1 MPADARRW
9 LRRDAMIA
17 LPIEN
22 GLTQLQRLFAEAI
35 FSDDRPIPATIR
47 AASGP
52 ASASRF
58 GVYRNNVIAGLM
70 NAVAARYPVVRKL
83 LWDDSFD
90 RVARLYVTA
99 EPPRSPVLLEYGE
112 TFPRFLRQ
120 IGEGAAVDYLADIAD
135 LEAARTRAYHAAD
148 AKPLGKS
155 AFAKLSSDQM
165 ASLRLKLHPSVA
177 LLKSRF
183 PAVSIW
189 EANLYDNDNTIS
201 EWKQESALIA
211 RPDLHVEVR
220 RLSAGAYEFLS
231 AISAGRTVGSAIAR
245 AMANAPEFDLAEC
258 FTSLISADIVIG
270 FEAAE
275 DLPHAHI

>member
-1 MPADARRW
+1 
-9 LRRDAMIA
+9 MIA

-148 AKPLGKS
+148 AKPLGKG
-155 AFAKLSSDQM
+155 AFARLSPDQLTG
-165 ASLRLKLHPSVA
+165 LRLELHPSVA

-183 PAVSIW
+183 PVVSIW
-189 EANLYDNDNTIS
+189 EANLYDNDNTIR

-211 RPDLHVEVR
+211 RPDLQVEVR
-220 RLSAGAYEFLS
+220 RLSAGAYEFIS
-231 AISAGRTVGSAIAR
+231 AISNGRTVGSAIAS
-245 AMANAPEFDLAEC
+245 AVANAPEFDLAEC
-258 FTSLISADIVIG
+258 FTTLISADVMVG
-270 FEAAE
+270 FEAAA
-275 DLPHAHI
+275 DLPHDHI